1 MFKTLTKREA
11 LLKSSVFFSIFGA
24 LFSGFALRAKFDVSI
39 AEACK
44 IGESFDCDLVNQSS
58 YSELFGIPV
67 SVLGLLTYALFLVIL
82 THYDW
87 IPTKM
92 RELVYTGLGTLVLIG
107 LAFSFYLTG
116 IEAFVLDTWCILCVG
131 SQFSIIGLA
140 ISFLWLRHLELNK

>member
-1 MFKTLTKREA
+1 MFQSLTKREA
-11 LLKSSVFFSIFGA
+11 LVQSSIFFSIFGA

-67 SVLGLLTYALFLVIL
+67 SVLGLLTYTLFLLVL
-82 THYDW
+82 SHYDW
-87 IPTKM
+87 IQTKT
-92 RELVYTGLGTLVLIG
+92 RELVFTGLGTLVLIG
-107 LAFSFYLTG
+107 LAFSLYLTS
-116 IEAFVLDTWCILCVG
+116 IEAFVLDTWCLLCLG
-131 SQFSIIGLA
+131 SQFSILGLA